1 MLHFQKTFFRC
12 SSRRFS
18 TSKCFSGQFRR
29 STLMGDF
36 LRYGRK
42 KVEILKTMSMLET
55 GIKAKKKTISTTCFY
70 VRTTQYINNV
80 LNNLRF

>member
-55 GIKAKKKTISTTCFY
+55 GIKAKKKLFLQHVFMY
-70 VRTTQYINNV
+70 VL
-80 LNNLRF
+80 LNILTMC

>member
-18 TSKCFSGQFRR
+18 TSKCFSGLFRR

-42 KVEILKTMSMLET
+42 KVEILKKMSMLET
-55 GIKAKKKTISTTCFY
+55 GIKAKKKKLFLQHVFMY
-70 VRTTQYINNV
+70 VL
-80 LNNLRF
+80 LNILTMC

>member
-1 MLHFQKTFFRC
+1 MLH
-12 SSRRFS
+12 
-18 TSKCFSGQFRR
+18 FSGQFRR

-42 KVEILKTMSMLET
+42 KVEILKKMSMLET
-55 GIKAKKKTISTTCFY
+55 GIKAKKKKTISTTCFY